1 MNKRL
6 DQFSGYR
13 PDSPQEKVDF
23 LISEE
28 GKILSGPS
36 GAGAESPDYFNE
48 SPDQD
53 LRIVPGLIDVHVHG
67 GKGVTFGENP
77 AHLKEELQEYSA
89 WVVSTG
95 VTGFLCSLAAPDAGQ
110 LLDLVRAYAEALE
123 NELPGA
129 ECLGF
134 HLEGPFISPA
144 KHGAFAPSWLREP
157 AVAEAE
163 ALLQAGR
170 GWIRQITMAPEL
182 AGAEA
187 VAHAFRQAG
196 VIVAMGHTDCDYE
209 GAARALSGE
218 FCHVTHTYNAMGA
231 FGHRSPGAVGAI
243 LDSGGAT
250 AELIADGVHVHPG
263 AMRLLYRCVGPDRI
277 VLITDAMA
285 GAGMPDGL
293 YELVDA
299 PVLVKDGAATRPEDG
314 RLAGSVATLNR
325 CVGNMVRM
333 AGAPFAQAV
342 RMASLNPARLLGCED
357 RLGSLRP
364 GRDANFVLV
373 DANLRVYR
381 AVVRGKVVYEGI
393 PD

>member
-6 DQFSGYR
+6 NQFSGYR

-28 GKILSGPS
+28 GKILSGLS
-36 GAGAESPDYFNE
+36 GAGVEAPDYFGDD
-48 SPDQD
+48 PQRD
-53 LRIVPGLIDVHVHG
+53 LRIIPGLIDVHVHG
-67 GKGVTFGENP
+67 GKGITFGENP

-110 LLDLVRAYAEALE
+110 LLERVGAYAEALGDG
-123 NELPGA
+123 LPGA

-134 HLEGPFISPA
+134 HLEGPFISPV
-144 KHGAFAPSWLREP
+144 KHGAFSPAWLRAP
-157 AVAEAE
+157 DASEAQ
-163 ALLQAGR
+163 ALLQTGR

-187 VAHAFRQAG
+187 VAHIFRQAG
-196 VIVAMGHTDCDYE
+196 VVVAMGHTDCDYE

-218 FCHVTHTYNAMGA
+218 FCHVTHTYNAMSA
-231 FGHRSPGAVGAI
+231 FSHRSPGAVGAI
-243 LDSGGAT
+243 LDSTGAT

-263 AMRLLYRCVGPDRI
+263 AMRLLYRCLGPDRI
-277 VLITDAMA
+277 VLVTDAMA

-293 YELVDA
+293 YELIGA
-299 PVLVKDGAATRPEDG
+299 PVLVRNGTATRPEDG

-325 CVGNMVRM
+325 CVGNMVQM
-333 AGAPFAQAV
+333 AGVPFAQAV
-342 RMASLNPARLLGCED
+342 RMASLNPARLLGCEE

-364 GRDANFVLV
+364 GRDANFALV

-381 AVVRGKVVYEGI
+381 AVVRGKIVYEGI